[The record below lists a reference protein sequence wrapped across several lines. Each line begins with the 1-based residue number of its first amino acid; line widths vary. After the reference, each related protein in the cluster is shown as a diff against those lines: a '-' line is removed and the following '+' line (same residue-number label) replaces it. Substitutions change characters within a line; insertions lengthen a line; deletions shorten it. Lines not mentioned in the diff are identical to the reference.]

1 MRKTA
6 IIVGLIG
13 GLSTVGTLLAQ
24 QGAPNDP
31 VVNVAQLSVVRT
43 YNVKDFPVWTKNGEK
58 FDASILIA
66 LLKSKVI
73 PGQWNDENKIVP
85 FANERSLVI
94 VTTQDAHKAIENALE
109 ELRGNQ

>member
-13 GLSTVGTLLAQ
+13 GLSTVGTLIAQ
-24 QGAPNDP
+24 QRAPNDP
-31 VVNVAQLSVVRT
+31 IANVAQIAVVRT
-43 YNVKDFPVWTKNGEK
+43 YNVKDFPVWSKNGEK

-66 LLKSKVI
+66 LLQSRVI

-94 VTTQDAHKAIENALE
+94 VTTQDAHKAIENVLE
-109 ELRGNQ
+109 ELRGNP